1 MVLSTLFEN
10 MILIQSINEDLST
23 TEVIKWLVK
32 YNAEFIRLNNNAEI
46 SEIKFINNSFE
57 IILENKTRIN
67 LNDIDAYWYR
77 RGDFTISPKIPRLKD
92 RKFGSNYRKH
102 IFYEN
107 KALYDF
113 LINHLKNKIF
123 SIGDINLCQNVNKNI
138 NVQKAK
144 ELGLDIPES
153 IITTDKSD
161 VVEFHKKFKNIIT
174 KSIDHTFSYSDNKR
188 IYQSYT
194 ESITPEIIDQ
204 MPDKFQ
210 ATLFQQEIKKK
221 IEVRSFYLKGK
232 FYSMAIFSQN
242 DNQTS
247 TDFRVYNDN
256 KPNRNVPF
264 QLPKEI
270 ETKLNKLMQAL
281 KYESGSI
288 DIIYGIDKKFYFLEI
303 NPIGQFSMVSFPCN
317 YYLEKEIAL
326 QLINKK

>member
-1 MVLSTLFEN
+1 

-23 TEVIKWLVK
+23 NEVIKWLIK
-32 YNAEFIRLNNNAEI
+32 YDAEFIRLNNITEI
-46 SEIKFINNSFE
+46 SDIKFIDNSFE
-57 IILENKTRIN
+57 ITLGNKTRIN
-67 LNDIDAYWYR
+67 LNNVDAYWYR
-77 RGDFTISPKIPRLKD
+77 RGDFAVLPKTPRLKSA
-92 RKFGSNYRKH
+92 KFQNSYHQHLYR
-102 IFYEN
+102 EN

-113 LINHLKNKIF
+113 FINHLKNKTF
-123 SIGDINLCQNVNKNI
+123 SIGDIDLCQNVNKNI
-138 NVQKAK
+138 NIQKAK
-144 ELGLDIPES
+144 ELGLDVPES
-153 IITTDKSD
+153 IITTEKRD
-161 VVEFHKKFKNIIT
+161 VIEFCGKFKNIIT
-174 KSIDHTFSYSDNKR
+174 KSINHTFSYTSNER

-204 MPDKFQ
+204 MTDKFQ
-210 ATLFQQEIKKK
+210 ATLFQQEIKKE

-247 TDFRVYNDN
+247 TDFRVYNDD

-270 ETKLNKLMQAL
+270 ENKLNKLMQAL

-288 DIIYGIDKKFYFLEI
+288 DIIYGTDKKFYFLEI